1 MAMVKTLW
9 SINALATELDRDR
22 RTVAK
27 ALANMPADGR
37 LSGKP
42 AWFLDTALRAL
53 RADGRDS
60 TRDQDPL
67 LSIWFKDLKIGATFT
82 ARPNFDLSIETF
94 ANNVHPG
101 AKHCRVV
108 EGWIALCGRGELGI
122 RPRIRSSA
130 ELGNRVDCGHKQS
143 CQHRRGFT
151 TIAQALPR
159 TARAMRGIWRRRRGR
174 AVYRGGVRCPNF
186 STEEVMHNV
195 PA

>member
-27 ALANMPADGR
+27 ALANVPADGR

-42 AWFLDTALRAL
+42 AWFLDTALRAM

-67 LSIWFKDLKIGATFT
+67 LSVLVQRLENWRDIR
-82 ARPNFDLSIETF
+82 ARPHFDLSIETF

-108 EGWIALCGRGELGI
+108 EGWIALRG
-122 RPRIRSSA
+122 
-130 ELGNRVDCGHKQS
+130 
-143 CQHRRGFT
+143 
-151 TIAQALPR
+151 
-159 TARAMRGIWRRRRGR
+159 
-174 AVYRGGVRCPNF
+174 
-186 STEEVMHNV
+186 
-195 PA
+195 